1 MNRLL
6 TLILIG
12 LAGLLASCGSTVTSS
27 TQPANANYTYSM
39 VVSPTLFTVNSGDW
53 APLSATVE
61 VSFENQT
68 PKALSPQPTTKF
80 YSSDS
85 RVTISPAGSVCAGL
99 WDDVYETCA
108 QTSTLPTGY
117 VTITAFDDTRNVSAT
132 ALLSIHPRAATIALS
147 ADSSS
152 PNSAF
157 WPGSAEAWPTTV
169 TGPSNCV
176 SQNNQVQYVAQ
187 PIDASGNPISSC
199 SPTVTA
205 GCVNNNDYTWSVA
218 DSNVAAVSSYGYVIA
233 RNPGVTSVYAK
244 LNGTISAPATFATC
258 PPSSIVLASSA
269 FAGGQPL
276 PPYST
281 ADLDTLTKGAQE
293 YFTASLFDASGH
305 PLLNPLPTAPPGFT
319 STSLAAVPLNFI
331 TSNPLTGSFGSVL
344 PLTAKLTANTS
355 GRLTVMASCD
365 PSTCNNAVPNFTLPL
380 NPSTCSA
387 LTPPES
393 CVVTGE
399 TAGFGYPVYSNVIGV
414 TVLGIS
420 GSTVLVTGTTLS
432 DGVTPVHLLLA
443 YDSESLDNTRT
454 VELANLPNSLVVAPN
469 GATAYVGSSA
479 GLIVVNLSTF
489 TPALQTYPI
498 VGGLSTDVVT
508 GQVLGVSPDSR
519 YVLLSD
525 TSDPNPANQRVF
537 FIDTT
542 GTKVATRYTIPGINS
557 VTFAADDS
565 QFWIGGSAGVYVYT
579 ADTFIP
585 ISATTPADAGLS
597 TNVKALAWT
606 PDGQSYFASGDQ
618 LVNYSTCF
626 SHPTQTPPALSL
638 AGSTTGPINLDATA
652 IEGVPYVIGLAGTEW
667 LNYTV
672 STTAQVTVPP
682 VASVAPLTP
691 AEGDVCLST
700 VKVVAPV
707 VTSSTLACT
716 PQQVTFSPTLEQAF
730 VTGVVDTYSPGF
742 VTGETSCPTPDI
754 AIHGLNVATNT
765 ELIYPTLKSTP
776 IAPLSGGVLNDG
788 RYLFVGSFDTTNGA
802 VLHRFDLSAD
812 TPTPGA
818 EDASVTVTLVP
829 SYVAVVPK

>member
-12 LAGLLASCGSTVTSS
+12 LAGLLASCGSTVSS
-27 TQPANANYTYSM
+27 SSQPTDANYTYSM

-68 PKALSPQPTTKF
+68 PKPLAPQPTTKF

-85 RVTISPAGSVCAGL
+85 RVTISPAGEVCAGL
-99 WDDVYETCA
+99 WDNIYETCA

-117 VTITAFDDTRNVSAT
+117 VTITAYDATRNVSAT
-132 ALLSIHPRAATIALS
+132 ALLSVHPRAATIALS

-152 PNSAF
+152 SNSAF
-157 WPGSAEAWPTTV
+157 WPGSVEPWPSTV

-187 PIDASGNPISSC
+187 PIDAGGNPISSC
-199 SPTVTA
+199 SLSVTA

-218 DSNVAAVSSYGYVIA
+218 DSNVAEVSTYGYVVA

-244 LNGTISAPATFATC
+244 LNGTISAPAAFATC

-269 FAGGQPL
+269 FAGGLPL
-276 PPYST
+276 APYSA
-281 ADLDTLTKGAQE
+281 ADLDTLSKGTQE
-293 YFTASLFDASGH
+293 YFTASLLDANG
-305 PLLNPLPTAPPGFT
+305 NPLPPLNLNGA
-319 STSLAAVPLNFI
+319 SLAAVPLNFI

-355 GRLTVMASCD
+355 GRLTVMVSCD
-365 PSTCNNAVPNFTLPL
+365 PATCNNAVPNFTLPL

-387 LTPPES
+387 LTAPES

-399 TAGFGYPVYSNVIGV
+399 AAGFGYPVYSNVIGV
-414 TVLGIS
+414 SVLGTS
-420 GSTVLVTGTTLS
+420 GSTVLVTGTTLA
-432 DGVTPVHLLLA
+432 DGVTLAHRLEA
-443 YDSESLDNTRT
+443 YDSESLANTRT

-479 GLIVVNLSTF
+479 GLVVVNLSTF

-498 VGGLSTDVVT
+498 VGGLNTDVVT

-519 YVLLSD
+519 FVLLSD
-525 TSDPNPANQRVF
+525 QANSYVF
-537 FIDTT
+537 LIDTT
-542 GTKVATRYTIPGINS
+542 GTKVATRYTIPGVNS

-565 QFWIGGSAGVYVYT
+565 HFWIGGSSGVYVYT

-585 ISATTPADAGLS
+585 IGATTPTDAGLS

-618 LVNYSTCF
+618 LVNYSTCY
-626 SHPTQTPPALSL
+626 SQNPQSPSTNLPTSVVGGLS
-638 AGSTTGPINLDATA
+638 ATFLS
-652 IEGVPYVIGLAGTEW
+652 GVPYVLGLDGSQWFDYPVTSTSQVVDSQTESGALNTLKSVGTGF
-667 LNYTV
+667 V
-672 STTAQVTVPP
+672 CKSTVTVNPP
-682 VASVAPLTP
+682 NTAAVSLPCAAT
-691 AEGDVCLST
+691 
-700 VKVVAPV
+700 
-707 VTSSTLACT
+707 
-716 PQQVTFSPTLEQAF
+716 QITFSPILQQEF
-730 VTGVVDTYSPGF
+730 ITGVDPNCTTTDSV
-742 VTGETSCPTPDI
+742 
-754 AIHGLNVATNT
+754 IHGYDLASHAV
-765 ELIYPTLKSTP
+765 ISTP
-776 IAPLSGGVLNDG
+776 QSALGLTTTNPVIPLSGGVLNDG
-788 RYLFVGSFDTTNGA
+788 RKLYFGTSDIAAGTA
-802 VLHRFDLSAD
+802 ALHRIDLS
-812 TPTPGA
+812 TGTGSPGTLT

-829 SYVAVVPK
+829 SFVAVVPK